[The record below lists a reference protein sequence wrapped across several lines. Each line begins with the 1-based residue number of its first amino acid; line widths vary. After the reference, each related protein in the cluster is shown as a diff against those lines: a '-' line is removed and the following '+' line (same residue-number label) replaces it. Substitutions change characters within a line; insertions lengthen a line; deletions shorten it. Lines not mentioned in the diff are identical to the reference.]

1 MQFDVLEGVTG
12 PGDGDLPLRRAV
24 GVVEGG
30 PRGAA
35 FGYLPQVPDRQGVLE
50 TPFLGVQGW
59 HLEVQQVEYLTG
71 LRELALD
78 HEDLFLGAGCSIA
91 CGNAHATSP
100 PVFMVPK
107 YSVIH

>member
-1 MQFDVLEGVTG
+1 MQFDVLEGMTSPREG
-12 PGDGDLPLRRAV
+12 ELSLRRAV
-24 GVVEGG
+24 GVVESS

-35 FGYLPQVPDRQGVLE
+35 LGYLPQVPDRQGVLK
-50 TPFLGVQGW
+50 TPLLGVQGW
-59 HLEVQQVEYLTG
+59 FLKVQQVEYLTG
-71 LRELALD
+71 LRKLALD